1 MGYRDRSKQL
11 GNARR
16 GNTERL
22 TPIIIL
28 EMAEPKP
35 INVLINAKFAMNI
48 SVKKISVPLELL
60 LN

>member
-1 MGYRDRSKQL
+1 MVMGYRDRSKQP

-28 EMAEPKP
+28 ASAEPKP
-35 INVLINAKFAMNI
+35 INVLIKAKFAMNI
-48 SVKKISVPLELL
+48 SVK
-60 LN
+60 